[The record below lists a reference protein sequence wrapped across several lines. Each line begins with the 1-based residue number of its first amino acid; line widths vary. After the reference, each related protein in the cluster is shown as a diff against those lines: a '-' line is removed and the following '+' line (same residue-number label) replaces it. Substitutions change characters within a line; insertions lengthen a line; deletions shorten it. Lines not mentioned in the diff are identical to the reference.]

1 MLPVEGYGATELSPV
16 VSGNRPPSRD
26 PIARDKCGNHIG
38 TVGQP
43 LAGVEV
49 KVIDVD
55 TGEDL
60 PRGRQGMLLVRGP
73 SVMKGYLHRPD
84 LTAEVMRGDWYVTG
98 DLATIDEDNFIT
110 ITGRISRFS
119 KIGGEMVPHLRV
131 EAAVREVLAA
141 DEPGN
146 PIGRHGRARPD
157 PRRAA
162 GRAAHGS
169 RHARRGNLPPH
180 AGQRHSAAVDP
191 LARQLPAGRLDTAVG
206 HGQARHVAVEGNG
219 GAGVLLRMS

>member
-1 MLPVEGYGATELSPV
+1 M
-16 VSGNRPPSRD
+16 
-26 PIARDKCGNHIG
+26 
-38 TVGQP
+38 
-43 LAGVEV
+43 

-73 SVMKGYLHRPD
+73 SVMKGYLNRPD

-98 DLATIDEDNFIT
+98 DLATLDEDNYIT

-141 DEPGN
+141 GEEEVQLAVTAVHDPTRGERLVVLHTGLAAARGGDLSP
-146 PIGRHGRARPD
+146 HGGPRP
-157 PRRAA
+157 A
-162 GRAAHGS
+162 GALDS
-169 RHARRGNLPPH
+169 
-180 AGQRHSAAVDP
+180 
-191 LARQLPAGRLDTAVG
+191 LARQFPPGGVHSPVG
-206 HGQARHVAVEGNG
+206 HGQARYDAFEGDG
-219 GAGVLLRMS
+219 RAGVQPLISGRPAASNRSSIRSGRAALPRRGYFPRRWGESRPPAP